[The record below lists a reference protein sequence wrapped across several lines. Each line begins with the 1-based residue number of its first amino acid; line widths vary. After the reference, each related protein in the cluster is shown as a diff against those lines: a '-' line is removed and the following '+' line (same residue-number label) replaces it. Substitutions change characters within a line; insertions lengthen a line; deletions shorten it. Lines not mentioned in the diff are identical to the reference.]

1 MVGTPGFEPGISC
14 TPIRQPSSTAFTQFL
29 PFVAL
34 TRFWGVCFR
43 SQRLRLARLM
53 GEFPDGFL
61 TVVAATGCAARF
73 FSNGF
78 RAAIA
83 PLVVRVGFDE
93 PREATFPNHHPL
105 LRIPQQSCSDR
116 SSRIFDLVPVPNGER
131 EEAQTDCCQGRASL
145 RRTVSTSGF
154 IVTNMNLPNR
164 SVVRFYN
171 ERGTAEQWI
180 KEGKHATNWTR
191 LSCHRFHTNEVRLHL
206 SVLAYNLRNLWR
218 RLVLPRRIVS
228 WSLTSVQQR
237 LVKTVG
243 SVVKHA
249 RYYWLM
255 LAESHLT
262 RLLFEAMLRRIW
274 PCRYRQAE
282 E

>member
-93 PREATFPNHHPL
+93 PREATPPTTTL
-105 LRIPQQSCSDR
+105 
-116 SSRIFDLVPVPNGER
+116 
-131 EEAQTDCCQGRASL
+131 CCGFHSKAVVTALPAFSIWFRYQ
-145 RRTVSTSGF
+145 TVS
-154 IVTNMNLPNR
+154 
-164 SVVRFYN
+164 
-171 ERGTAEQWI
+171 
-180 KEGKHATNWTR
+180 GKK
-191 LSCHRFHTNEVRLHL
+191 
-206 SVLAYNLRNLWR
+206 
-218 RLVLPRRIVS
+218 PRRIVAKVEHHCGE
-228 WSLTSVQQR
+228 LFQR
-237 LVKTVG
+237 
-243 SVVKHA
+243 VV
-249 RYYWLM
+249 
-255 LAESHLT
+255 S
-262 RLLFEAMLRRIW
+262 
-274 PCRYRQAE
+274 
-282 E
+282 